1 MEAERGRLAESL
13 KGTFLNLDEFLPL
26 MMKYRLSTNSC
37 SVPTVT
43 CMS

>member
-26 MMKYRLSTNSC
+26 MMKYRLSTNS
-37 SVPTVT
+37 PRQFLPLPA
-43 CMS
+43 